1 MAAWLD
7 TTNYSRNY
15 TLIMEE
21 AAISIAC
28 YVLLLIEIWDQES
41 PMVIIRMTGSVLNI
55 ISAALVFL
63 IYSCG

>member
-1 MAAWLD
+1 
-7 TTNYSRNY
+7 
-15 TLIMEE
+15 MEE